1 MRRLRKRYHYDSD
14 VSSILVRE
22 VPPETLRALKRL
34 AKSHR
39 RSLQGELHTILA
51 RAARTAP
58 SESEGRKPNLV
69 TVRVGRSTSW
79 DRDEI
84 YGSEGR

>member
-1 MRRLRKRYHYDSD
+1 M
-14 VSSILVRE
+14 SSILVRD
-22 VPPETLRALKRL
+22 VPAQTLHALKRL
-34 AKSHR
+34 AKSHH
-39 RSLQGELHTILA
+39 RSLQGEVHSILA
-51 RAARTAP
+51 RAARMAP
-58 SESEGRKPNLV
+58 SESEVRRPKLV